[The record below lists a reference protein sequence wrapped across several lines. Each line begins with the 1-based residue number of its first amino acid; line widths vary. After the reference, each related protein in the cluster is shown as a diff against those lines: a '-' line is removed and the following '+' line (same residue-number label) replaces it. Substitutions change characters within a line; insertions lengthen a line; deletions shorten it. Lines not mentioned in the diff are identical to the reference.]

1 MVEVDSSEE
10 WEAGTPEEPAGLE
23 RDSEELPVYDDET
36 KVVLLPVNPYLVHAY
51 WGIAARDLKE
61 IGRVFSRLGA
71 RAQPVLRFYDITQ
84 ANPDGTNSLCWFEI
98 EISLGA
104 GNWYVHLEG
113 SAKTYYIDLG
123 LRTEGGGFRRL
134 ARSNVAETP
143 RAWPSD
149 KVAESYLLVE
159 GDYRP
164 LETVWQEH
172 RGAPRGAP
180 TAGERLGGEAEGP
193 EGGGASRGS
202 PTYGE
207 AQGREAERPRGV
219 GPSRS
224 SPTYGEAQEGEANGS
239 QGMDGSPYGLP
250 ARTLREAGPKPSGLR
265 LPKGFGPHA
274 GDRSRSAPT
283 YRVLGEVEREL
294 AEPCRQRNWERAGF
308 APEAESTG
316 KPQPSGEEGADLTDL
331 SERSFR
337 AGLSSGQK
345 SS

>member
-1 MVEVDSSEE
+1 
-10 WEAGTPEEPAGLE
+10 
-23 RDSEELPVYDDET
+23 
-36 KVVLLPVNPYLVHAY
+36 
-51 WGIAARDLKE
+51 
-61 IGRVFSRLGA
+61 
-71 RAQPVLRFYDITQ
+71 
-84 ANPDGTNSLCWFEI
+84 
-98 EISLGA
+98 
-104 GNWYVHLEG
+104 
-113 SAKTYYIDLG
+113 LG

-207 AQGREAERPRGV
+207 AQG
-219 GPSRS
+219 
-224 SPTYGEAQEGEANGS
+224 GEANGS